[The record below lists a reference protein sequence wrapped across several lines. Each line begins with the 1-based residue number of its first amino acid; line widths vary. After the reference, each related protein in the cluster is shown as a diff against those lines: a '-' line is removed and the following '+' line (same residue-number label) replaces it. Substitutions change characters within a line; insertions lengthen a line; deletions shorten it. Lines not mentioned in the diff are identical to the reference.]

1 MGLHLYVFTDGH
13 QQPDRIIERYFDET
27 LVVDVPLQGAST
39 DDRVLSYAVDQLCYP
54 SLSGLT
60 GAALVDR
67 RRQQALAA
75 LKAAPSTAP
84 PNPGPRSS

>member
-1 MGLHLYVFTDGH
+1 MGLHLYVFTEGH

-27 LVVDVPLQGAST
+27 LVVDVSLQGAST

-60 GAALVDR
+60 GAMIAS
-67 RRQQALAA
+67 QATLSISGRYAA
-75 LKAAPSTAP
+75 RGVYSSLLT
-84 PNPGPRSS
+84 GPR